1 MFKHFESVWFESLHD
16 LRFSLSKRQLKFLA
30 WSLGR
35 KELQTA
41 DSHPH
46 KESIYNHPH
55 KGSSYS
61 HQTTVI
67 KAVVETVE
75 VDELTPQELMD

>member
-1 MFKHFESVWFESLHD
+1 ME
-16 LRFSLSKRQLKFLA
+16 LREKE
-30 WSLGR
+30 
-35 KELQTA
+35 ELQTA
-41 DSHPH
+41 DSHPY